1 MLYALV
7 NLALSVFEWDV
18 YVLVNCVIKDEWFGT
33 GILFEWYTAV
43 LVKTQNILCDV
54 NLVCVHQFGTAFCI
68 ILV

>member
-1 MLYALV
+1 M
-7 NLALSVFEWDV
+7 NGLAPAF
-18 YVLVNCVIKDEWFGT
+18 
-33 GILFEWYTAV
+33 FEWYTAV